1 MPIAMANLPNNP
13 FAELRNLET
22 RVDQRLDAL
31 GRAETNLKGL
41 LDSLR
46 QQIAAAIPVVEQLHK
61 LVPEAKQQAE
71 KGVAG
76 MPSIG
81 ELSAALAVGMDQ
93 ARNDLEDQ
101 ASSLRRRM
109 MDELAGDLKQQKAT
123 LLAAEAVKPSRSELD
138 ALVLAFRAEAQTTLD
153 AVRETLTDHV
163 ELLPTEAK
171 LRIDPVIAAVHASRR
186 EAEAMVKAAAEGAEI
201 DMRQRAEQLRQS
213 IDEIAVVLEQRLT
226 QRTAAMSQR
235 AETAMN
241 ALKPAMDERLTAL
254 LAALEQT
261 VQTRERDMVSRIDAY
276 PKRLDRQLADAE
288 ATLMDRMARAERHA
302 DDMTAYLEQ
311 KLTAR
316 TDELIARLRLKLRH
330 ELNTVG
336 TDAAP
341 VAADPRPTLQATLF
355 VKGDPRLNLSPAA

>member
-1 MPIAMANLPNNP
+1 MANLPNNP
-13 FAELRNLET
+13 FAELRNLEA

-61 LVPEAKQQAE
+61 LVPEAKQQAQ
-71 KGVAG
+71 GAAA

-109 MDELAGDLKQQKAT
+109 MDELTGDLKQQKAT
-123 LLAAEAVKPSRSELD
+123 LLATEAVKPSRSDLD
-138 ALVLAFRAEAQTTLD
+138 VIVTAFRAEAQSTLD
-153 AVRETLTDHV
+153 AVRETLTDHLD
-163 ELLPTEAK
+163 LLPAEAK

-186 EAEAMVKAAAEGAEI
+186 EAEAMVKAAAEGAET

-254 LAALEQT
+254 LSALEQT
-261 VQTRERDMVSRIDAY
+261 VQTRERDMVARIDAY

-316 TDELIARLRLKLRH
+316 TDEVISRLRLKLRH
-330 ELNTVG
+330 ELTTVG
-336 TDAAP
+336 TDP
-341 VAADPRPTLQATLF
+341 RPAADPRPTLQATLF
-355 VKGDPRLNLSPAA
+355 LKGDPRPNLSPAA